1 MVTAASSA
9 PVFGISDTYLSH
21 GIVGG
26 FVVSFEEQGKI
37 ASRDILE
44 ILAGKPPQ
52 DIPIVHGPSEYLFD
66 WRELRRWDLDQSK
79 LPDGSTILFRQPTLW
94 ERHKLTLSAGMLIF
108 VSLTL
113 LTIYLLFEQ
122 KEPKRARKTQ
132 EQLSGM
138 LINAQERE
146 RSRLAA
152 EMHDDFSPAFGA
164 TGTRIGE
171 CGRGDW
177 LFAE

>member
-1 MVTAASSA
+1 
-9 PVFGISDTYLSH
+9 
-21 GIVGG
+21 
-26 FVVSFEEQGKI
+26 VVSFEEQGKI
-37 ASRDILE
+37 ASRGILE

-94 ERHKLTLSAGMLIF
+94 ERYKLTLSAGMLIF

-122 KEPKRARKTQ
+122 KQPKRARKTQ
-132 EQLSGM
+132 EQLSV
-138 LINAQERE
+138 
-146 RSRLAA
+146 
-152 EMHDDFSPAFGA
+152 
-164 TGTRIGE
+164 
-171 CGRGDW
+171 C
-177 LFAE
+177 